1 MLANAYHL
9 MLRPG
14 ASVIAGLG
22 GLHRFMA
29 WDKPILTDSGGFQ
42 AMSLGGKATDDG
54 VVFKS
59 IYDGSFH
66 ELTAEGAVLV
76 QEQLGPDFAVALD
89 LCPALPSSPEI
100 VEDAMR
106 RSIAWSARGRDAHSR
121 PDQALVGVVQGG
133 VDPDLRIES
142 ATKMTSIG
150 FDVFAVGGLAVGE
163 PVEEML
169 STLDV
174 VVPHLPND
182 RLRYLMGVGDP
193 YGIVEA
199 VARGIDLFDCVLPTR
214 LARHGTALTS
224 SGKLNL
230 RAASLATS
238 DAPIDLKCDCRT
250 CSQYSRAYLRHLL
263 SVGEEL
269 GKRAI
274 TIHNLRFLL
283 GLMESIRES
292 LANGTFD
299 AIRREIASSWRP
311 SLEPGSV
318 DHAIARHGGQ

>member
-1 MLANAYHL
+1 

-14 ASVIAGLG
+14 AEIVDEIG

-29 WDKPILTDSGGFQ
+29 WDGPILTDSGGFQ
-42 AMSLGGKATDDG
+42 AMSLGGKATEDG

-59 IYDGSFH
+59 IYDGSLH
-66 ELTAEGAVLV
+66 ELTAEGAVIL

-89 LCPALPSSPEI
+89 FCPSLPTSRAT
-100 VEDAMR
+100 VEDAMQ
-106 RSIAWSARGRDAHSR
+106 RSVTWSARGRDVHTRA
-121 PDQALVGVVQGG
+121 DQALVGVVQGG
-133 VDPDLRIES
+133 VDPALRAES
-142 ATKMTSIG
+142 ATKMKSIG
-150 FDVFAVGGLAVGE
+150 FDVYAIGGLAVGE

-169 STLDV
+169 WTLDG
-174 VVPHLPND
+174 VVPHLPDD

-199 VARGIDLFDCVLPTR
+199 VARGVDLFDCVLPTR

-224 SGKLNL
+224 IGRINL
-230 RAASLATS
+230 RAASHAASEL
-238 DAPIDLKCDCRT
+238 PIDPQCDCRS

-269 GKRAI
+269 GKRAV
-274 TIHNLRFLL
+274 TIHNVRFLL

-292 LANGTFD
+292 LNDETFED
-299 AIRREIASSWRP
+299 LRIEITSRWGPRA
-311 SLEPGSV
+311 EPAADRLV
-318 DHAIARHGGQ
+318 EE